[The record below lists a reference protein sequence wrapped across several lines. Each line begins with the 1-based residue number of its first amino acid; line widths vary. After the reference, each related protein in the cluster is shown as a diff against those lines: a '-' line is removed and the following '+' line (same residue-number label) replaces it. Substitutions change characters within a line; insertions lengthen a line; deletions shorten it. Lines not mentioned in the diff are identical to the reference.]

1 MEAALCKGA
10 VSSCVKSLL
19 ALFGPVRPPQGGKK
33 KGEPMKKKTILFDLD
48 GTLLPMDQDAFT
60 RGYFKLLAQ
69 KLAPH
74 GYDPAALVDNIW
86 AGTAAMVGNDGKRT
100 NEAAFWDRFAALYGE
115 QVREDIPLFDAFYR
129 QEFQQAKAFC
139 GFTPKAR
146 AAVEACKAA
155 GHRVALATNPIF
167 PAVATESRIRWA
179 GLAPETFAW
188 YTTYENIGYCKP
200 NPDYYREILRYLGC
214 RAEDCL
220 MVGNDVEED
229 MMAAQAAGLS
239 VFLLTDCLLNR
250 KEKDISSYP
259 QGDFDAL
266 LAFVE
271 EWGGAASL

>member
-1 MEAALCKGA
+1 M
-10 VSSCVKSLL
+10 
-19 ALFGPVRPPQGGKK
+19 Q
-33 KGEPMKKKTILFDLD
+33 KTIC
-48 GTLLPMDQDAFT
+48 LLPGDGIGPEIVAEAVKVLRAVEKKFGHSFTMTEALLGGAAIDA
-60 RGYFKLLAQ
+60 
-69 KLAPH
+69 
-74 GYDPAALVDNIW
+74 
-86 AGTAAMVGNDGKRT
+86 VG
-100 NEAAFWDRFAALYGE
+100 
-115 QVREDIPLFDAFYR
+115 VPLPDA
-129 QEFQQAKAFC
+129 
-139 GFTPKAR
+139 T
-146 AAVEACKAA
+146 VEACKAA

-271 EWGGAASL
+271 EWGGEASL

>member
-1 MEAALCKGA
+1 
-10 VSSCVKSLL
+10 
-19 ALFGPVRPPQGGKK
+19 
-33 KGEPMKKKTILFDLD
+33 MKKKTILFDLD

-200 NPDYYREILRYLGC
+200 NPDYYREILRYSGGGLPDGGQRC
-214 RAEDCL
+214 GGGYDGRPGGGA
-220 MVGNDVEED
+220 V
-229 MMAAQAAGLS
+229 GLS
-239 VFLLTDCLLNR
+239 AHRLPAQPEREGHLLL
-250 KEKDISSYP
+250 SP
-259 QGDFDAL
+259 
-266 LAFVE
+266 
-271 EWGGAASL
+271 GGF